1 MLLYITY
8 VNAPQNQEK
17 LHQLTMDLKHKLQ
30 MKIQKQMDL
39 KLDVHL
45 VTTR

>member
-1 MLLYITY
+1 MHPKIKK
-8 VNAPQNQEK
+8 N

-45 VTTR
+45 VITR

>member
-1 MLLYITY
+1 
-8 VNAPQNQEK
+8 
-17 LHQLTMDLKHKLQ
+17 MDLKHKLQ